1 MSRRRPRSTMPAAHP
16 PKRAAVPAPPPRP
29 RPPGPPAPRKV
40 ARIIDDVSGKMLE
53 MKTPC
58 IVLEGADASG
68 EFLHFCP
75 QQERI
80 FWREGWLAP
89 DRSSS
94 TRTRRSYRSG
104 DRR

>member
-1 MSRRRPRSTMPAAHP
+1 MRAPRRPN
-16 PKRAAVPAPPPRP
+16 RAR
-29 RPPGPPAPRKV
+29 RGEPGDPLLKQ
-40 ARIIDDVSGKMLE
+40 RIIDDATGKMLE

-89 DRSSS
+89 ERS
-94 TRTRRSYRSG
+94 TQ
-104 DRR
+104 

>member
-1 MSRRRPRSTMPAAHP
+1 
-16 PKRAAVPAPPPRP
+16 
-29 RPPGPPAPRKV
+29 
-40 ARIIDDVSGKMLE
+40 MLE

-89 DRSSS
+89 ERS
-94 TRTRRSYRSG
+94 TQ
-104 DRR
+104 